1 MDSKTRRGRLF
12 LLGLTI
18 AAAAVGIHTL
28 LTGFLSKS
36 STQEE
41 YTIYTGADDDATTI
55 MIDPGHGRYDSGSL
69 SMEGIMEKDITL
81 QLGLLVGE
89 KLTQAGYHVE
99 YTRTSDDVDW
109 ESDNVADLQA
119 RVAKAVEADAECFVS
134 IHTNSSDFGV
144 DASGFETY
152 VDLSNEQ
159 MTAMAQSVHEQLGA
173 LDYSQDRGLKDG
185 IENQLYV
192 ICDNPVAA
200 MLIEVGF
207 ISNASEHGIWSI
219 VRMSWHPR
227 SRKELFVRW
236 SRKTSW
242 IHDRAGSVS
251 VFCYRSRSLFF
262 WRSRHLKSESPCN
275 GLSRCGSSLPYP
287 FYYLF
292 LPFSTQ
298 ALIRPLNNG

>member
-1 MDSKTRRGRLF
+1 MNPSREKKKKLHCFLKQKEKVKAMDSKTRRGRLF

-41 YTIYTGADDDATTI
+41 DTIYTGADDDATTI
-55 MIDPGHGRYDSGSL
+55 MIDPGHGGYDSGSL

-119 RVAKAVEADAECFVS
+119 RVAKAVEADAEYFVS

-185 IENQLYV
+185 VENQLYV

-207 ISNASEHGIWSI
+207 ISNASDTWYMVNRQDELASAIAKGII
-219 VRMSWHPR
+219 
-227 SRKELFVRW
+227 
-236 SRKTSW
+236 
-242 IHDRAGSVS
+242 
-251 VFCYRSRSLFF
+251 RSLE
-262 WRSRHLKSESPCN
+262 SENIVDS
-275 GLSRCGSSLPYP
+275 
-287 FYYLF
+287 
-292 LPFSTQ
+292 
-298 ALIRPLNNG
+298 

>member
-1 MDSKTRRGRLF
+1 MDSRTRRGRLF

-55 MIDPGHGRYDSGSL
+55 MIDPGHGGYDSGSL

-119 RVAKAVEADAECFVS
+119 RVAKAVEADAEYFVS

-159 MTAMAQSVHEQLGA
+159 MTAMAQSVREQLGA

-207 ISNASEHGIWSI
+207 ISNASDTWYMVNRQDELASAIAKGII
-219 VRMSWHPR
+219 
-227 SRKELFVRW
+227 
-236 SRKTSW
+236 
-242 IHDRAGSVS
+242 
-251 VFCYRSRSLFF
+251 RSLE
-262 WRSRHLKSESPCN
+262 SENIVDS
-275 GLSRCGSSLPYP
+275 
-287 FYYLF
+287 
-292 LPFSTQ
+292 
-298 ALIRPLNNG
+298 